1 MPRKVRKNIEEF
13 KDKGLSIRQVSRLT
27 GISFGLSE
35 NTTNT

>member
-27 GISFGLSE
+27 GNSFGLVRKHC
-35 NTTNT
+35 